1 MLPYVG
7 EVPRLLEKAPR
18 AAGVPAR
25 GQPWTKRDGLKFAK
39 NTRPLMMANANQK
52 GALIMNYDYRVTG
65 QIIGRL
71 RVQREMSQ
79 EALSGL
85 AGIARSHLAMIENGR
100 KRANVETLWRL
111 AAALD
116 MRMSELMR
124 MVEDEMDYVSHVTK
138 P

>member
-1 MLPYVG
+1 
-7 EVPRLLEKAPR
+7 
-18 AAGVPAR
+18 
-25 GQPWTKRDGLKFAK
+25 
-39 NTRPLMMANANQK
+39 MANANQK

-100 KRANVETLWRL
+100 KRTNVETLWRL